1 MSEKSQTQKDYQ
13 QENQLIKQQLLQ
25 YWVKIS
31 KTLDDEYEEILQLGS
46 NSDPNDI
53 INALFIIEDARQE
66 QQKVQLLILI
76 QLDKQQLDTL
86 KKQIESQNEKIIT
99 LQQQHEKQPQVN
111 NKQEF
116 NPEIRQ
122 LEMKINELSL
132 ALVKSKEEKIIYM
145 EQAQKQIQL
154 LKEQKLELKSK
165 IQRLQF
171 EQSKK
176 SSFAEPEENLGKSSK
191 EYIEDDITRQSVSPQ
206 TQKIKLDYSKLS
218 LNQNLKKL
226 TKVDQVQGT
235 SLTSFRFGNK

>member
-13 QENQLIKQQLLQ
+13 HENSLIKQQLLQ

-46 NSDPNDI
+46 DSDPNDI
-53 INALFIIEDARQE
+53 INAVFIIEDARQE
-66 QQKVQLLILI
+66 QQK
-76 QLDKQQLDTL
+76 LDKQQLEAL
-86 KKQIESQNEKIIT
+86 KKQIESSNEKIIA

-122 LEMKINELSL
+122 LEIKINELSL

-154 LKEQKLELKSK
+154 LKEQELELKSK

-191 EYIEDDITRQSVSPQ
+191 DFIEEDITRQSVSPQ

-226 TKVDQVQGT
+226 TKVDQVQGA
-235 SLTSFRFGNK
+235 SLPSFRFGNK